1 MVISLSQ
8 INFFHK
14 LSEPNLLLL
23 TTSISEKQISKGR
36 ALWREGDR
44 VEKVWVIKDGI
55 VKITKRSYNHQP
67 LLVQLCSEADIVYLS
82 GSLSESNY
90 SCEARALVPS
100 VLWAIPLTVF
110 REIFKPK
117 DIYHSQIIKEL
128 TKQLECSYQ
137 LGVLHTRHADDRVSQ
152 ILLDLKNK
160 LGKTIKVTHEDI
172 ASLTGLSRET
182 VSRSLTQLQK
192 QGTIRLSNGSIF
204 LHKI

>member
-14 LSEPNLLLL
+14 LSEPDLLLL

-36 ALWREGDR
+36 ALWREEDR
-44 VEKVWVIKDGI
+44 VEKVWLVKDGI
-55 VKITKRSYNHQP
+55 VKVAKRSYNHQP
-67 LLVQLCSEADIVYLS
+67 LVVQICSEGDLVYLS

-100 VLWAIPLTVF
+100 VLWAIPLSIF

-117 DIYHSQIIKEL
+117 NIHNTQIIREL

-137 LGVLHTRHADDRVSQ
+137 LGVLHTRHADDRVTQ
-152 ILLDLKNK
+152 ILLDLKDK
-160 LGKTIKVTHEDI
+160 LGRTIKVTHEDI

-182 VSRSLTQLQK
+182 VTRSLTQLQK

-204 LHKI
+204 LHRI